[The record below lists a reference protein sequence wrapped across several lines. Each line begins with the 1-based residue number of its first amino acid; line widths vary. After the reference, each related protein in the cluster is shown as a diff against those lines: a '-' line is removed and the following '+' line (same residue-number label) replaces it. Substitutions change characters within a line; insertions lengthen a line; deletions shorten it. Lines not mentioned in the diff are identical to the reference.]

1 MKSIISEHI
10 ETNRIIIRNA
20 ISEDIGELQSI
31 CESWVDKKDF
41 EGDLFEVDYIEN
53 CLSLGDLPPI
63 INANKDYYRFK
74 SICSKENS
82 KIIGFLDIYHG
93 YPTTETIWIS
103 ILVIDNEIQQKG
115 FGHEVIELISKE
127 AKEKKYTSIGIGVH
141 LKNWK
146 GIRFWSSNGFDKI
159 KRISGDKN
167 YSVNNFSIMFLE
179 KSIE

>member
-1 MKSIISEHI
+1 MKSIISEHF

-20 ISEDIGELQSI
+20 TSEDIGELRSI
-31 CESWVDKKDF
+31 CENWVDKKDI
-41 EGDLFEVDYIEN
+41 EGDLFDNNYIEN
-53 CLSLGDLPPI
+53 CLSSGDLPPI
-63 INANKDYYRFK
+63 SCANKDYYRFK

-82 KIIGFLDIYHG
+82 KIIGFFDIYHG
-93 YPTTETIWIS
+93 YPTADTIWIS
-103 ILVIDNEIQQKG
+103 ILVIKSEIQHNG
-115 FGHEVIELISKE
+115 YGREVIEFISKE

-146 GIRFWSSNGFDKI
+146 GIRFWSINGFDKI

-179 KSIE
+179 KSI